1 MFKNYVKSAYR
12 NLLRTKTYSLIILTG
27 LSLGLACCA
36 VLFLFVR
43 NELSYDRFHEK
54 AERVYRATRRWLA
67 EDKEQRFAKTPAG
80 LGPALQSDF
89 PQVERMTRFF
99 RRQVRM
105 SWEGRRLLENVA
117 FSDPEIFEI
126 FSFPMIS
133 GDGSGALRDP
143 RALLISQ
150 RAAEKYFSETDPVGR
165 TITLFEDTDYTIV
178 GVFRDIP
185 GNSHLR
191 FDFLG
196 SFLPYHQAHA
206 DEWGI
211 SNYFTYVL
219 LYENVSPEELE
230 SAMPEFVEKYRG
242 AESRYTTR
250 QNFDFQPLTRIHLGT
265 RLPGDIDP
273 GIRVSTLLLFGSAAF
288 FILLLACFNSI
299 NLSLARYT
307 NRAGEV
313 AVRKIL
319 GARPTDL
326 VVQFLGESSSL
337 SLTAVPLGL
346 LLIELLLPVFNRLSG
361 ETLSLNQGD
370 VFPLAVFLSG
380 AVLFTVLAAGAYPAV
395 FVSGFHPGGVLRGNF
410 YRRLNISF
418 LRKFLVILQ
427 FSAAALFI
435 ISFFVIAEQ
444 IHFLRKRTLGFNQD
458 QIVMIPIDDQRI
470 LGKFDTLKAE
480 FLKQSGVL
488 SVTGTNFMPGEK
500 VGFQNYWK
508 EGAADDFYGMIH
520 WISGDRDFMKTFQ
533 IKLVEGREF
542 HRNTTAD
549 AGAYILNQSA
559 VRELGWKSPLGK
571 RIRIVEEGPVIGV
584 MKDFHFASLHHEIQP
599 LAWFPYS
606 DEYNYFAVR
615 LHPERITAS
624 LDGLKSVWSR
634 LVTEP
639 AFSYRFWDESYQGLY
654 ESEVHLGKIAG
665 FITALSLIIAGLGLF
680 GLASFEVERRT
691 KEIGIRKVLGSS
703 RSGILWLLS
712 REFAKWVLL
721 ANVAAWPAAYLLM
734 NQWLRHFAYRRDP
747 DILTFL
753 GAAGVVLAFALF
765 SIGFRALR
773 AASVD
778 PVRALKYE

>member
-1 MFKNYVKSAYR
+1 MYKNYVKSAYR
-12 NLLRTKTYSLIILTG
+12 NLLRTKTYSMIILTG

-43 NELSYDRFHEK
+43 NEISFDRFHENT
-54 AERVYRATRRWLA
+54 ERIYRVTRRWRS
-67 EDKEQRFAKTPAG
+67 ENQEKRFAKTPAG

-89 PQVERMTRFF
+89 PQVERMARFC
-99 RRQVRM
+99 RWQVRM

-117 FSDPEIFEI
+117 FSDPEIFDI
-126 FSFPMIS
+126 FSFPMIR
-133 GDGSGALRDP
+133 GDGSGALEDP
-143 RALLISQ
+143 RALLISR
-150 RAAEKYFSETDPVGR
+150 RAAKKYFPETDPVGR
-165 TITLFEDTDYTIV
+165 TITLFEDTDYTIA
-178 GVFRDIP
+178 GVFQDIP

-191 FDFLG
+191 FDFMG

-219 LYENVSPEELE
+219 LQENAAVEELE

-242 AESRYTTR
+242 AESRYIAR
-250 QNFDFQPLTRIHLGT
+250 QDFDFQPLTRIHLGS
-265 RLPGDIDP
+265 RLPGEIDP

-319 GARPTDL
+319 GARPRDL
-326 VVQFLGESSSL
+326 VIQFLGESLSVSL
-337 SLTAVPLGL
+337 AAVPLGL
-346 LLIELLLPVFNRLSG
+346 LLIEILLPVFNRLSG
-361 ETLSLNQGD
+361 ETLNLNRGD
-370 VFPLAVFLSG
+370 IFPLAVFLSG
-380 AVLFTVLAAGAYPAV
+380 AVLFTVLAAGLYPAV
-395 FVSGFHPGGVLRGNF
+395 FVSGFQPSGVLRGNLF
-410 YRRLNISF
+410 RRLNVSF

-435 ISFFVIAEQ
+435 ISTFAITGQ

-458 QIVMIPIDDQRI
+458 QIVMIPIDDQKI

-500 VGFQNYWK
+500 IGFQNYWK

-533 IKLVEGREF
+533 IELVEGRKF
-542 HRNTTAD
+542 HRNTGAD
-549 AGAYILNQSA
+549 ADGYILNQSA
-559 VRELGWKSPLGK
+559 VKELGWESPLGK
-571 RIRIVEEGPVIGV
+571 RIRIVGEGPVIGI
-584 MKDFHFASLHHEIQP
+584 MKDFHFASLHHEIKP

-606 DEYNYFAVR
+606 EEYNYFAVR

-624 LDGLKSVWSR
+624 LDGLKNVWSR

-639 AFSYRFWDESYQGLY
+639 AFTFRFWDESYQGLY

-665 FITALSLIIAGLGLF
+665 FITVLSLIIAGLGLF

-712 REFAKWVLL
+712 REFAKWVLW
-721 ANVAAWPAAYLLM
+721 ANAAAWPAAYLLM
-734 NQWLRHFAYRRDP
+734 NRWLRHFAYRRNLD
-747 DILTFL
+747 LLMFL
-753 GAAGVVLAFALF
+753 GAVGVMLAFALL
-765 SIGFRALR
+765 SVGFRALR